1 MKKIIIIILLFI
13 SLNNCG
19 FQPIY
24 LNKDIKKLEFKK
36 ITSKGSSK
44 INNKIIQALAIT
56 ENSQNKNLEEL
67 ILNSVYEIQETSKN
81 SQGVVKT
88 YSTSVSI
95 DLSINKNENIIANK
109 VFSQNFSYNN
119 NTNKFE
125 LKKYQDNIE
134 KNLIEEITREILLY
148 LNTL

>member
-13 SLNNCG
+13 SLNHCG

-88 YSTSVSI
+88 YSTSVSV